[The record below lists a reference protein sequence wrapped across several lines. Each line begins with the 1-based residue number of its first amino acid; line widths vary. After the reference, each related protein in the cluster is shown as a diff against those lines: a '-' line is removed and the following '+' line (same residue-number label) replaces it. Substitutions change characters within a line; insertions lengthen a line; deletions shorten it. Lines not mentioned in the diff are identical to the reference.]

1 MFPGFGEI
9 WKNCIFSYCEA
20 LRHGVMCREIC
31 SQTHLDPLMDLRG
44 IVRNKV
50 KEAVAVSLEVQLNVL
65 YVF

>member
-1 MFPGFGEI
+1 
-9 WKNCIFSYCEA
+9 
-20 LRHGVMCREIC
+20 MCREIC